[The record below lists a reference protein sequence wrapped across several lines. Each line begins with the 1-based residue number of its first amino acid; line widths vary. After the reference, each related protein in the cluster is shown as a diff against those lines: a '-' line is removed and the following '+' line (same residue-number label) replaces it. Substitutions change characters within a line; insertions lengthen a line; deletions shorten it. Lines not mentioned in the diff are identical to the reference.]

1 MDVDK
6 PAADKLKSKSKLRK
20 IFFVSLGLLCL
31 VLAYFGIL
39 MPGFPAIPFIL
50 TALFFFAE
58 SSDRLLNWMTKQKL
72 IKKIMSKTDGKKAN
86 LWFKLF
92 VISQLW
98 VSITV
103 AEFLFIKN
111 VIPGIALA
119 AAGIAFSILTW
130 KLMDK

>member
-1 MDVDK
+1 MDVKDTSLKEKNK
-6 PAADKLKSKSKLRK
+6 PKK
-20 IFFVSLGLLCL
+20 IRQILFVFLGLLCL

-58 SSDRLLNWMTKQKL
+58 SSERLLNWMTKQKI
-72 IKKIMSKTDGKKAN
+72 IKKIMSKTNGKKAN

-103 AEFLFIKN
+103 AELLFIKTLWT
-111 VIPGIALA
+111 GIALA
-119 AAGIAFSILTW
+119 AAGIAFSLITW